1 MNQYEIVYYLSI
13 AAAFYTAW
21 TIGAND
27 VANAFATSVGSKALT
42 IKKAIIAAA
51 IFEFSGSVLVGVH
64 VTETIRSKIINIELF
79 SGKEWTFALGMLA
92 ALIST
97 GIWLQIATMLGMP
110 VSTTHSIVG
119 SIFGFGLI
127 SVGFSGIDWTV
138 IIKITLSWIISPL
151 IGFIFAFLIFIFIRA
166 VIIDQKHPLNQLK
179 KWAPIFIFICVS
191 IISFS
196 FLYKG
201 LKNLHLNLPLWKA
214 LLFSSLIG
222 FIASLIFGIFYL
234 SRFFKGDRK
243 PISEQYISMEK
254 VFKYLQIMTACYMAF
269 AHGANDVA
277 NSVGPL
283 SGIIIA
289 LKNKNLSEKAEVPL
303 YILCL
308 GGIGIVIGL
317 ITYGYKVILTV
328 GKKITEL
335 TPSRGFAAEFST
347 ATVVLLFSKLSIPM
361 STTHTIV
368 GSVIGVGFARGI
380 SALNLNIIKDIINSW
395 IWTVPLNAI
404 LTILI
409 YEILIQ
415 IF

>member
-1 MNQYEIVYYLSI
+1 MNQYYVVYYLSLV
-13 AAAFYTAW
+13 AAFYTAW

-51 IFEFSGSVLVGVH
+51 IFEFSGSLLVGVH
-64 VTETIRSKIINIELF
+64 VTETIRSKIIDVELF
-79 SGKEWTFALGMLA
+79 TGKEWSFALGMLA
-92 ALIST
+92 ALIAT
-97 GIWLQIATMLGMP
+97 GIWLQIASMLGMP

-119 SIFGFGLI
+119 SVFGFGLV
-127 SVGFSGIDWTV
+127 SVGFSGINWTM

-151 IGFIFAFLIFIFIRA
+151 IGFLFAFLLFNFIRA
-166 VIIDQKHPLNQLK
+166 TIIDAKNPLAKLK
-179 KWAPIFIFICVS
+179 RWAPIYVFICVS
-191 IISFS
+191 IISLS

-201 LKNLHLNLPLWKA
+201 LKNLHLNFPFWKA
-214 LLFSSLIG
+214 LLFSLLIG
-222 FIASLIFGIFYL
+222 ATISIFYGKIYL
-234 SRFFKGDRK
+234 RKYFKK
-243 PISEQYISMEK
+243 NIKTLSEQYILMEGI
-254 VFKYLQIMTACYMAF
+254 FKYLQIMTACYMAF

-283 SGIIIA
+283 SGILVA
-289 LKNKNLSEKAEVPL
+289 LKDKNLSAKAEVP
-303 YILCL
+303 IFVLCL

-317 ITYGYKVILTV
+317 ITYGYKVISTV

-335 TPSRGFAAEFST
+335 TPTRGFTAEFAT
-347 ATVVLLFSKLSIPM
+347 ASVVLLFSKLSIPM

-395 IWTVPLNAI
+395 IWTLPFNAI
-404 LTILI
+404 LTIII
-409 YEILIQ
+409 YKILMY

>member
-1 MNQYEIVYYLSI
+1 M
-13 AAAFYTAW
+13 
-21 TIGAND
+21 
-27 VANAFATSVGSKALT
+27 
-42 IKKAIIAAA
+42 
-51 IFEFSGSVLVGVH
+51 
-64 VTETIRSKIINIELF
+64 
-79 SGKEWTFALGMLA
+79 
-92 ALIST
+92 
-97 GIWLQIATMLGMP
+97 
-110 VSTTHSIVG
+110 
-119 SIFGFGLI
+119 
-127 SVGFSGIDWTV
+127 
-138 IIKITLSWIISPL
+138 
-151 IGFIFAFLIFIFIRA
+151 
-166 VIIDQKHPLNQLK
+166 
-179 KWAPIFIFICVS
+179 
-191 IISFS
+191 
-196 FLYKG
+196 
-201 LKNLHLNLPLWKA
+201 
-214 LLFSSLIG
+214 
-222 FIASLIFGIFYL
+222 
-234 SRFFKGDRK
+234 
-243 PISEQYISMEK
+243 SMEK